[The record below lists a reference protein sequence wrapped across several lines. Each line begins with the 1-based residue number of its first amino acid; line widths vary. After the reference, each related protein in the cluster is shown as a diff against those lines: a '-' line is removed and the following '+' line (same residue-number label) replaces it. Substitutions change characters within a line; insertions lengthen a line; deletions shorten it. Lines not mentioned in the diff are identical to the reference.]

1 MAIKVSYQWKRLRVR
16 WRRWKRSLDNSI
28 KPDSSKLTPYEEKG
42 IRLWKIVVRDEDSQ
56 MAYNS
61 FGVRQIEKDT
71 LFITV
76 TPHNGSDRFTMTIMD
91 ITPNRR
97 SLYELHFDG
106 KPAANAIEAFD
117 IEMNKRMKKVEN
129 SKRNIIETDI
139 DKLIQAQDKILQKQ
153 IKEREEKR
161 KKEEQSLNK

>member
-42 IRLWKIVVRDEDSQ
+42 IRLWKMVVRDEDSQ

-106 KPAANAIEAFD
+106 KPAAGAIEAFD

-161 KKEEQSLNK
+161 KKEEQYLNK